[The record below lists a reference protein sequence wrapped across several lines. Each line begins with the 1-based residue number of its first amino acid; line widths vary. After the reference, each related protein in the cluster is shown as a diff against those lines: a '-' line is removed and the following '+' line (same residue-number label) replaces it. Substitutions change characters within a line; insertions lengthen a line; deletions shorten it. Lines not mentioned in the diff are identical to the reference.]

1 MQLKTMML
9 TLVAIGALTA
19 VADPRVYYVDANR
32 GNDAWTG
39 TADWEHRD
47 ETTDPVTGPKQ
58 SLQAALGMTVQTTAA
73 GGDVVYAAEGVYDDG
88 AYTNKNGEISRA
100 FVPNGVRLIAMGAKE
115 NTVILGAA
123 DQAVVKEEAPYGC
136 GPDALR
142 CLLTGGKNAFVRGF
156 TLKDG
161 HAPGWTANSGPHCG
175 AVGLGGGL
183 FADCIFE
190 DNVAEVSAAMYGG
203 ACFRCVFKNN
213 RSNRGVVNSSTA
225 LGCVILSNVSTL
237 DIHQSFASPCM
248 NCTFYGSGSFMRNA
262 PGGNFNN
269 CVVAKSNN
277 GTPTGESLHSLYTA
291 AAMSSVCGETSK
303 VVTEAELDLSENGE
317 IGKDSKAV
325 DFGDNDLYDAY
336 WDSNIAPHDLNGEL
350 LESKYLDINGNP
362 RILDGSIDAGAY
374 EYCWYPLD
382 PTSGIALSVSG
393 NEALI
398 SRNYTSERLVTGF
411 VFNGESV
418 SFDDYPEGTVI
429 KRTFEGDIREQ
440 SLVIVYAEKT
450 EWYVNPVTGDDA
462 NKGYGPYCAFKTLAA
477 LPQTDGTAANTNVF
491 HLAAGE
497 YREGTV
503 SKPLYS
509 GSKFSGDFRFYV
521 PAYTRVVCDGP
532 KGSAIIVGQSST
544 AADADAYGNGE
555 GAVRCIRAKDNTAS
569 LFGCTLTGGRTGIT
583 FASTDDSVLR
593 HCRGSGA
600 IIGDL
605 CLVDCVLTNN
615 IACGEGGVG
624 TMQEINAYRCFFDD
638 NHGIN
643 GLGAV
648 ANYRGT
654 FFNCV
659 FGATFLDDAEILCYN
674 SQYGSVAAYNCLFL
688 GARHR
693 ATAYNC
699 IYLGDEPRT
708 TGTLAGDHN
717 LFTDRPSRYT
727 GTGFGTQI
735 KAADVPYD
743 ADCRPLKTS
752 VAVDV
757 GDRARYETAF
767 ASSPLAGLVG
777 VDYAGGQRVYNGA
790 IDIGPGEYD
799 WRGDFAP
806 ILNRKCVAI
815 DAMSAGV
822 TTNETVSS
830 VVLSGGDT
838 LTIRITSK
846 ADGPCSLRAIA
857 ASGEVTV
864 VANGAAVAPATG
876 GVFEF
881 NGVAGEN
888 TVTVSYVGEATCAV
902 DSVKAAGLG
911 LLLLLR

>member
-9 TLVAIGALTA
+9 TLVTIGALTA

-47 ETTDPVTGPKQ
+47 ETTDPVTGPRKTLARLD
-58 SLQAALGMTVQTTAA
+58 SSFAGTASATNILHLEA
-73 GGDVVYAAEGVYDDG
+73 GLYNEGVYTNNHHSADHYYRAYIP
-88 AYTNKNGEISRA
+88 AYTRVVGTNATAI
-100 FVPNGVRLIAMGAKE
+100 ICGASATTPDK
-115 NTVILGAA
+115 T
-123 DQAVVKEEAPYGC
+123 DKGC
-136 GPDALR
+136 GADAVR
-142 CLLTGGKNAFVRGF
+142 CVYVGGAGVVFDGVVLTGGRTFIGGTSGDALWQGSSGVFSGTDPTLVDCVVTNNVANQRGGVAYYCLVAAYRCYF
-156 TLKDG
+156 AD
-161 HAPGWTANSGPHCG
+161 NS
-175 AVGLGGGL
+175 AVSALGNCCIGGGS
-183 FADCIFE
+183 FY
-190 DNVAEVSAAMYGG
+190 N
-203 ACFRCVFKNN
+203 CVFK
-213 RSNRGVVNSSTA
+213 GADACYQTGA
-225 LGCVILSNVSTL
+225 
-237 DIHQSFASPCM
+237 AY
-248 NCTFYGSGSFMRNA
+248 NCTFLENGFRGTTYNCLYFGATGRGENCYNGVYVRTSAGSPQYHGGKQVTLADIPYDPVTYRPLAGSQAIDF
-262 PGGNFNN
+262 G
-269 CVVAKSNN
+269 SN
-277 GTPTGESLHSLYTA
+277 ELYTA
-291 AAMSSVCGETSK
+291 AGDYRD
-303 VVTEAELDLSENGE
+303 LDFAHGPR
-317 IGKDSKAV
+317 V
-325 DFGDNDLYDAY
+325 
-336 WDSNIAPHDLNGEL
+336 LNG
-350 LESKYLDINGNP
+350 
-362 RILDGSIDAGAY
+362 RIDVGAG
-374 EYCWYPLD
+374 EYCWYPLAE
-382 PTSGIALSVSG
+382 TSGLTTTVDGQTIT
-393 NEALI
+393 I
-398 SRNYTSERLVTGF
+398 RRNYTSDRLVTGF
-411 VFNGESV
+411 TFNENV
-418 SFDDYPEGTVI
+418 VAFDDYPEGQVF
-429 KRTFEGDIREQ
+429 KYAFEGEIGDQTLFIA
-440 SLVIVYAEKT
+440 YAEKT
-450 EWYVNPVTGDDA
+450 EWYVNPVTGNDT

-555 GAVRCIRAKDNTAS
+555 GAVRCVYAKDNTAS

-583 FASTDDSVLR
+583 FASTDASVLR
-593 HCRGSGA
+593 HCQGSGA
-600 IIGDL
+600 IIGGL

-615 IACGEGGVG
+615 IAYGEGGVG

-643 GLGAV
+643 GFGAV

-659 FGATFLDDAEILCYN
+659 FGATFLNDSEILCYN
-674 SQYGSVAAYNCLFL
+674 NQYGSVAAYNCLFL

-699 IYLGDEPRT
+699 IYLGDEPLT

-777 VDYAGGQRVYNGA
+777 VDYAGGQRVYNGV

-806 ILNRKCVAI
+806 ILNRKCVTI

-830 VVLSGGDT
+830 VVLSGGDA

-846 ADGPCSLRAIA
+846 ADGLCSLRALA
-857 ASGEVTV
+857 ASGEVMV
-864 VANGAAVAPATG
+864 VANGAAVAPSVG

-888 TVTVSYVGEATCAV
+888 AVTVSYVGEATCAV

>member
-9 TLVAIGALTA
+9 TLVTIGALTA
-19 VADPRVYYVDANR
+19 VADPQVYYVDANR

-58 SLQAALGMTVQTTAA
+58 TLQAALGMTVQTTAA

-88 AYTNKNGEISRA
+88 AYTNKSGEISRA
-100 FVPNGVRLIAMGAKE
+100 FVPNGVRLIATGAKE

-291 AAMSSVCGETSK
+291 AAMSSVCGETSR
-303 VVTEAELDLSENGE
+303 VVQEAELDLSENGE

-325 DFGDNDLYDAY
+325 DFGDKDLYDAF
-336 WDSNIAPHDLNGEL
+336 WTSNIAPRDLNGEL

-382 PTSGIALSVSG
+382 PTSGITLSVSG
-393 NEALI
+393 NEASI

-462 NKGYGPYCAFKTLAA
+462 NKGYGPYCAFKTLTA
-477 LPQTDGTAANTNVF
+477 LPRTDGTVSDTNVF

-497 YREGTV
+497 YREGVFTNT
-503 SKPLYS
+503 LHGMDAYY
-509 GSKFSGDFRFYV
+509 RLYV
-521 PAYTRVVCDGP
+521 PAYTRVVCDDAR
-532 KGSAIIVGQSST
+532 GSAIICG
-544 AADADAYGNGE
+544 ADATAEDKDEDGNGAD
-555 GAVRCIRAKDNTAS
+555 AVRCVCAKVATGV
-569 LFGCTLTGGRTGIT
+569 LVGCTLTGGRS
-583 FASTDDSVLR
+583 FVNSTSADSSVKA
-593 HCRGSGA
+593 HHRGSAA
-600 IIGDL
+600 IVGPLTI
-605 CLVDCVLTNN
+605 VDCVVTNN
-615 IACGEGGVG
+615 RCAQTAAVSYAQDGVAIRSYFANNKASTVATDYYFSG
-624 TMQEINAYRCFFDD
+624 KLFD
-638 NHGIN
+638 
-643 GLGAV
+643 
-648 ANYRGT
+648 
-654 FFNCV
+654 CV
-659 FGATFLDDAEILCYN
+659 FAEGMSGIAHNRTMNATSAEP
-674 SQYGSVAAYNCLFL
+674 VAYNCLFID
-688 GARHR
+688 GGHN

-699 IYLGDEPRT
+699 IMLGSCGSYLKGSND
-708 TGTLAGDHN
+708 LV
-717 LFTDRPSRYT
+717 TDRNDASILYGGDRERVIT
-727 GTGFGTQI
+727 AKQ
-735 KAADVPYD
+735 VPYD
-743 ADCRPLKTS
+743 GDYRPLKTS
-752 VAVDV
+752 LAVDA
-757 GDRARYETAF
+757 GDLEVYQSA
-767 ASSPLAGLVG
+767 LAAAGT
-777 VDYAGGQRVYNGA
+777 VDGGRDFAGGQRVYNGK

-830 VVLSGGDT
+830 VVLSGGDA

-846 ADGPCSLRAIA
+846 ADGPCSLRALA
-857 ASGEVTV
+857 ASGELTV
-864 VANGAAVAPATG
+864 VANGAAVAPSTG

-888 TVTVSYVGEATCAV
+888 AVTVSYVGEATCAV